1 MKFKIGDKVVLRAG
15 APLYKSSSALISTS
29 KLKSQKITNIT
40 RVASGARHPYN
51 TTGDLGWMNESDISL
66 YEVAPPVDDNTK
78 YEMEIELIDIN
89 GLLSYLKENKNK
101 VLIMKSEDLERVI
114 NNES

>member
-1 MKFKIGDKVVLRAG
+1 MKYKIGDKVVLRAN

-40 RVASGARHPYN
+40 RIASGSKHPYN
-51 TTGDLGWMNESDISL
+51 TTGDLGWINESDISL
-66 YEVAPPVDDNTK
+66 YEVAPVDDKTK

-89 GLLSYLKENKNK
+89 GLFDYLKENKNK
-101 VLIMKSEDLERVI
+101 VLIMKSDDLERVI
-114 NNES
+114 NNEGE

>member
-1 MKFKIGDKVVLRAG
+1 MKYKIGDKVLLRAG
-15 APLYKSSSALISTS
+15 APLYKSSSALLSSS
-29 KLKSQKITNIT
+29 KLKTQKITNIT
-40 RVASGARHPYN
+40 RIASGSKHPYN

-66 YEVAPPVDDNTK
+66 YEVAPVDDNTK

-89 GLLSYLKENKNK
+89 GLLDYLKENKNK

-114 NNES
+114 NNEG

>member
-1 MKFKIGDKVVLRAG
+1 MKYKVGDKVVLRAN

-40 RVASGARHPYN
+40 RVVSGAKHPYN

-66 YEVAPPVDDNTK
+66 YEVAPVDDKIK

-89 GLLSYLKENKNK
+89 GLFDYLKENKNK
-101 VLIMKSEDLERVI
+101 VLIMKSDDLERVI

>member
-1 MKFKIGDKVVLRAG
+1 MRYKVGDKVVLRAN
-15 APLYKSSSALISTS
+15 APLFKSSSALISTS

-40 RVASGARHPYN
+40 RVAEGARHPYN

-66 YEVAPPVDDNTK
+66 YNPEPTPEPDTK

-89 GLLSYLKENKNK
+89 GLLDYLKENKNK

-114 NNES
+114 NNEG